1 MKELLFRIFTSIFLL
16 SCLLYSYIND
26 NFFLILLIIIIFLS
40 LIEYSKLIFKI
51 KKLEKI
57 KSIYLIFGIFYS
69 ISAIYII
76 IANLDTLKNVIF
88 YFIIICISTDIG
100 GLIFGKI
107 FKGKKLTKISPKKTF
122 SGFYGSFVFS
132 FFIMFVFIDYLTLNY
147 ISLIIFTFSVCLL
160 SQFGDLFFSYLKRLA
175 KVKDSG
181 KLLPGHGG
189 VLDRIDGIIIS
200 APIHILI
207 YNFSI

>member
-51 KKLEKI
+51 KKLKKI

-100 GLIFGKI
+100 GLIFGIYRI
-107 FKGKKLTKISPKKTF
+107 FKDKELSSF
-122 SGFYGSFVFS
+122 SLFS
-132 FFIMFVFIDYLTLNY
+132 FNSGSSSY
-147 ISLIIFTFSVCLL
+147 
-160 SQFGDLFFSYLKRLA
+160 FG
-175 KVKDSG
+175 
-181 KLLPGHGG
+181 
-189 VLDRIDGIIIS
+189 
-200 APIHILI
+200 
-207 YNFSI
+207 